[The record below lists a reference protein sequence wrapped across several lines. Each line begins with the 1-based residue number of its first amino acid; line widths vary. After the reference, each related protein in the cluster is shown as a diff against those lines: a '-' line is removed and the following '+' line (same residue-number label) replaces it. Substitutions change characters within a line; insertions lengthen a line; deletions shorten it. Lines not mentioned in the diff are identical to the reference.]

1 MLASYADEAGS
12 CFPSLSTLAKNMGCS
27 RRTVAYAVESLQD
40 KGYIKVISRFNEKG
54 KQTTSR
60 YVLTLDSG
68 GAKSASLGVQ
78 NLQGEGAKSAS
89 LGVQN
94 LHTKLTN
101 QLNLPNES
109 LPPTPHAAVAVTAAT
124 AEAAASAAENDPP
137 EKTHFEDVELPL
149 NELQPA
155 VTPEKRHEQ
164 PATAPQSDFQA
175 FWAQFPKR
183 RDKRAAERAWRPRS
197 KTGPTPPTSSPVPNA
212 TPQSGKTRTPDLRN
226 TPRHG

>member
-1 MLASYADEAGS
+1 MQTHPESIVYHALKDGFKMSFLHISEVQKLDGLSMKDKFTLFMLASYADEAGS

-27 RRTVAYAVESLQD
+27 RRTVSYAIESLQD
-40 KGYIKVISRFNEKG
+40 KGYIQVISRFNEKG

-109 LPPTPHAAVAVTAAT
+109 LPPTPTI
-124 AEAAASAAENDPP
+124 
-137 EKTHFEDVELPL
+137 
-149 NELQPA
+149 
-155 VTPEKRHEQ
+155 
-164 PATAPQSDFQA
+164 
-175 FWAQFPKR
+175 
-183 RDKRAAERAWRPRS
+183 
-197 KTGPTPPTSSPVPNA
+197 
-212 TPQSGKTRTPDLRN
+212 
-226 TPRHG
+226 